1 MLNIFDAAVG
11 GVVRRVESPHDKNI
25 HCIALPRP
33 SIHVSVDGAEAYNS
47 FLTSA
52 TDNVI
57 SLWDI
62 RAPSCVARYSSH
74 VNKREAVGCC
84 LSPCL
89 RYIATGSEDRSAR
102 ILDVRTGQ
110 ELARLTGHRDVVS
123 SVSFNPLFAQLAT
136 ASYDGSIKFH
146 IDPTLYKNDQT
157 KAV

>member
-1 MLNIFDAAVG
+1 MNIFDAAVG
-11 GVVRRVESPHDKNI
+11 SVIRQVESVHDKNI

-33 SIHVSVDGAEAYNS
+33 SMHVSVDGSDAYNT

-57 SLWDI
+57 ALWDI
-62 RAPSCVARYSSH
+62 RAPTCVARYSSH

-102 ILDVRTGQ
+102 ILDLRTGV
-110 ELARLTGHRDVVS
+110 ELAKLNGHRDVVS
-123 SVSFNPLFAQLAT
+123 SVAFNPLFAQLAT
-136 ASYDGSIKFH
+136 ASYDGQIKFFV
-146 IDPTLYKNDQT
+146 DPTHVKSDNRY
-157 KAV
+157 V